1 MFKAL
6 PFHNVLIE
14 KPDIEHFNNA
24 DLLYV
29 PFYNELDVTETLK
42 TFRGYAKSYKIKII
56 EITDSNNNN
65 NNKNNNNNNR
75 NNRLKRS
82 FSLTND

>member
-14 KPDIEHFNNA
+14 KTDIEHFNKA

-29 PFYNELDVTETLK
+29 PFYNELDVTEILK
-42 TFRGYAKSYKIKII
+42 TFRGYAESYNIKII
-56 EITDSNNNN
+56 EITHSNN
-65 NNKNNNNNNR
+65 NNNNNNR
-75 NNRLKRS
+75 NNRFKKILQ
-82 FSLTND
+82 LN

>member
-14 KPDIEHFNNA
+14 KTDIEHFNNA

-29 PFYNELDVTETLK
+29 SFYNKLDVTEILK
-42 TFRGYAKSYKIKII
+42 TFRGYAESYNIKII
-56 EITDSNNNN
+56 EITHSNNN
-65 NNKNNNNNNR
+65 NNNNNNR
-75 NNRLKRS
+75 NNRFKKILQ
-82 FSLTND
+82 LN